1 MARLHL
7 WTFFLAAIVAQPAM
21 ALPPPS
27 PVGSTRRLP
36 PVSKSVVIPTPRP
49 AASPKSVVTLT
60 PRPAASPV
68 KPSLTQAT
76 AKKPADVQIFSSI
89 GNVLPGS
96 AGFVPTTTS
105 GSLSVTLQQLS
116 PGRVLFRAAPAAQA
130 LLKPAKPQQPTV
142 SLAQPKTEQEKRLP
156 FPQNAP
162 PRPAA
167 GGVPAIEEGEP
178 SAGLIGQIRDEQGGP
193 VASASVSV
201 GSRKTTTDA
210 SGSFLLE
217 GLPIGRW
224 PVQVAHKTYLP
235 QETRVWLAASLKT
248 PIALTLVKPIK
259 RQEATR
265 VGLLGVGSL
274 PGTDT
279 LSQRMAEGLVRTGAF
294 PDLKPLAYIS
304 RGETMPVLRKLEL
317 PLYEVLDHDRP
328 NAELVKNFFDYLGL
342 TALVVARVDML
353 TQEDDNDN
361 KLTASSRLLL
371 WQFKDG
377 KLQIRELVSAKR
389 SQDEDKKLS
398 KAEAEQIYEF
408 QVAKMAEEVGQK
420 WQEKSP
426 LDEFTAET
434 TAKRPA
440 QTTDTSVELI
450 PPTRPV
456 DPKK

>member
-1 MARLHL
+1 MARPHL
-7 WTFFLAAIVAQPAM
+7 WIFFLATVVAQPAI
-21 ALPPPS
+21 ALPPPI
-27 PVGSTRRLP
+27 PVGTRKLP
-36 PVSKSVVIPTPRP
+36 PSSKSVVTP
-49 AASPKSVVTLT
+49 APK
-60 PRPAASPV
+60 PAASPV
-68 KPSLTQAT
+68 KSSPTRAT
-76 AKKPADVQIFSSI
+76 AKKPSDLRIFSSI
-89 GNVLPGS
+89 GNVPPRS
-96 AGFVPTTTS
+96 AGFVPTITS
-105 GSLSVTLQQLS
+105 GSLAVMLQRLS
-116 PGRVLFRAAPAAQA
+116 PRQVPFRAVSGGQW
-130 LLKPAKPQQPTV
+130 LLKPAKPQPIV
-142 SLAQPKTEQEKRLP
+142 SLAQPKIETEKRLP
-156 FPQNAP
+156 SPQNVA
-162 PRPAA
+162 PRPPT
-167 GGVPAIEEGEP
+167 VRIPAIKPGEP
-178 SAGLIGQIRDEQGGP
+178 SAVLVGQIHDEQGGP
-193 VASASVSV
+193 VTSASVSV
-201 GSRKTTTDA
+201 GNRKTTTDA
-210 SGSFLLE
+210 SGSFVLE

-224 PVQVAHKTYLP
+224 PVQVAHKTYVP
-235 QETRVWLAASLKT
+235 QETRVWLSASLKT

-294 PDLKPLAYIS
+294 PQLKPLAYIS
-304 RGETMPVLRKLEL
+304 RGETLPVLRKLEL

-328 NAELVKNFFDYLGL
+328 NAELVRDFFDYLGL

-361 KLTASSRLLL
+361 KLTASSRILL

-389 SQDEDKKLS
+389 SEDEDKKLS

-420 WQEKSP
+420 WQEKNP
-426 LDEFTAET
+426 LDEFTGET
-434 TAKRPA
+434 TAKSPT
-440 QTTDTSVELI
+440 QTTNTSVELI